1 MYDFYEYPKC
11 STCRKAK
18 ATLENLGID
27 YNAIDIKLNPPT
39 AEQFEKWFAEVPVK
53 KFFNTSGLVYKELN
67 LKEIGAVLE
76 VGESRVSQLHSQA
89 IKRLRIKLGKS

>member
-18 ATLENLGID
+18 STLDNLDID
-27 YNAIDIKLNPPT
+27 YKAIDIKLNPPT

-53 KFFNTSGLVYKELN
+53 KFFNTSGLVHGGRACGAYFPGGS
-67 LKEIGAVLE
+67 GAV
-76 VGESRVSQLHSQA
+76 G
-89 IKRLRIKLGKS
+89 